1 MRVMLV
7 DDSRTMRTVERDI
20 LKSLGLEEIEEAC
33 DVHDALSKITA
44 FQPDLMLVDWDLP
57 ELDGLELV
65 RRVRERGESI
75 PIILITERTERS
87 RILEAIHEGVNNVVA
102 KPFTAEVMIK
112 RIQDTMTRA
121 A

>member
-7 DDSRTMRTVERDI
+7 DDSKTMRSVERDI
-20 LKSLGLEEIEEAC
+20 LRTLGAEDIEEAC
-33 DVHDALSKITA
+33 DVQDALSKISA

-57 ELDGLELV
+57 ELDGLALV

-87 RILEAIHEGVNNVVA
+87 RVLEAIREGVNNVVA
-102 KPFTAEVMIK
+102 KPFTAEVMAK